1 MDVHKVLTEL
11 CAERDRLDA
20 AIAAMEG
27 LAADGQRRR
36 GRPPKW
42 LVEARKNKE
51 TGGKLPTQADKPHRP
66 PSKRKPK

>member
-1 MDVHKVLTEL
+1 MDVHKILAEL
-11 CAERDRLDA
+11 YAERQGLDD

-27 LAADGQRRR
+27 LASTGQRRR

-51 TGGKLPTQADKPHRP
+51 TVGKPPTNAGKQQRR
-66 PSKRKPK
+66 PSKRK